1 MNKPIRLL
9 SIACLLMFA
18 ALLVNANVLQVVQA
32 DDLNSRQGNK
42 RVIDEEFSRERGAI
56 LVDGTPIAESVPTDD
71 RWKFQRQ
78 YPEAALYAPITGY
91 FSYIYGQSALERSQN
106 SILSGSDNRLFV
118 NRVVDL
124 LGNQE
129 PQGGSVELTLDPV
142 AQRAAAE
149 GLRDLG
155 EGTRGAVAAINPQTG
170 EILAMVSQPT
180 YDPNALASHDLSA
193 TKAAWDQLTNDPN
206 QPMLNRSTQLTLPP
220 GSTFKLVTAAA
231 ALENLNLTPDSQVKG
246 GTELT
251 FPGKQYTL
259 PNQGGSN
266 CGGDPISLRQALE
279 VSCNV
284 SFGDLANQVGEE
296 ALVQQAERFGFGADP
311 LDGLAF
317 EKSRVVGAESEGLE
331 DTQLAQTG
339 IGQYEVAA
347 TPLQMAMVAGAI
359 ANNGVVMNPYIVD
372 TLRAPNLEVLE
383 QTEPSEFGEAMRPE
397 TAGMLKDMMVSVVD
411 SGTGSPAAIPG
422 VQVGGKTGTAESA
435 ADRPPYAWFVGF
447 APANDPQVAVAVLV
461 ESVNGDT
468 SDIGGGRLGGPIA
481 RSVME
486 AVLR

>member
-1 MNKPIRLL
+1 MNKPIRVL

-18 ALLVNANVLQVVQA
+18 ALLVNANIVQVVQA
-32 DDLNSRQGNK
+32 DSLNSRDGNR
-42 RVIDEEFSRERGAI
+42 RVIDEQFSRERGAI
-56 LVDGTPIAESVPTDD
+56 LVEGTPIAESVPIDD
-71 RWKFQRQ
+71 RWRFQRQ
-78 YPEAALYAPITGY
+78 YPEASLYAPVTGY

-170 EILAMVSQPT
+170 EILAMATQPS

-193 TKAAWDQLTNDPN
+193 TRDAWDQLTSDPN

-246 GTELT
+246 GAELT

-259 PNQGGSN
+259 PNQGGST

-284 SFGDLANQVGEE
+284 SFGDLANQVGED
-296 ALVQQAERFGFGADP
+296 ALVQQAERFGFGTDP
-311 LDGLAF
+311 LESLPS
-317 EKSRVVGAESEGLE
+317 EQSRVVSAQSEGLE

-359 ANNGVVMNPYIVD
+359 ANDGVVMNPYIVD
-372 TLRAPNLEVLE
+372 ILRAPNLEVLE
-383 QTEPSEFGEAMRPE
+383 QTEPSEFGEAMTPE
-397 TAGMLKDMMVSVVD
+397 HAAMLKDMMVSVVD
-411 SGTGSPAAIPG
+411 SGTGGPAAIPG

-447 APANDPQVAVAVLV
+447 APADDPQVAVAVLV
-461 ESVNGDT
+461 ESVSGNT

>member
-9 SIACLLMFA
+9 SIACLLMFL
-18 ALLVNANVLQVVQA
+18 ALLVNANVVQVVQA
-32 DDLNSRQGNK
+32 DSLNTRDGNR
-42 RVIDEEFSRERGAI
+42 RVIDEQFSRERGAI
-56 LVDGTPIAESVPTDD
+56 LVDGTAVAESVPADD
-71 RWKFQRQ
+71 RWRFQRQ
-78 YPEAALYAPITGY
+78 YPEGPLYAPITGY
-91 FSYIYGQSALERSQN
+91 FSYIYGQSAIERSQN

-124 LGNQE
+124 LGNEE

-170 EILAMVSQPT
+170 QILAMVTQPT
-180 YDPNALASHDLSA
+180 YDPNVLASHDLAA
-193 TKAAWDQLTNDPN
+193 TQESWDQLTENPV
-206 QPMLNRSTQLTLPP
+206 QPMLNRTTQLTLPP
-220 GSTFKLVTAAA
+220 GSTFKIVTAAA
-231 ALENLNLTPDSQVKG
+231 ALETLNLNPDSEVKG
-246 GTELT
+246 GPVLT

-259 PNQGGSN
+259 PNQGGSS
-266 CGGDPISLRQALE
+266 CGGDPITLRRALE

-284 SFGDLANQVGEE
+284 SFGALANEVGQE
-296 ALVQQAERFGFGADP
+296 ALVEQAQKFGFGADP
-311 LDGLAF
+311 LDGLAYEESQVTAGD
-317 EKSRVVGAESEGLE
+317 EKLE

-339 IGQYEVAA
+339 IGQFEVAA
-347 TPLQMAMVAGAI
+347 TPLQMAMVAAGI
-359 ANNGVVMNPYIVD
+359 ANGGVVMNPYIVN

-383 QTEPSEFGEAMRPE
+383 ETEPSQFANAMSAQH
-397 TAGMLKDMMVSVVD
+397 AGMLTDMMVSVVD
-411 SGTGSPAAIPG
+411 TGTGGPAAIPG
-422 VQVGGKTGTAESA
+422 VPVAGKTGTAESA
-435 ADRPPYAWFVGF
+435 EGRPPYAWFVGF

-461 ESVNGDT
+461 ESLGGNT